1 MELESFHGLR
11 REAHGAAALLHL
23 RLTERETPAVLGVRE
38 RLRHSDNRAAEI
50 NLVPIQPEQLSA
62 SHAGC
67 GRRARRGL
75 QGGLQLPWPYS
86 SFVLRAFRLDRTAS
100 CLWQVL
106 DRFVFGAC
114 GPTLCFSKKPDH
126 SEERPDGAGDKDEQI
141 SYRDAQSSDAQRDA
155 SFRIALRA
163 SSYTQHTRLL

>member
-1 MELESFHGLR
+1 MPVVEGEHVEGFKAVSSFRGRILR
-11 REAHGAAALLHL
+11 G
-23 RLTERETPAVLGVRE
+23 
-38 RLRHSDNRAAEI
+38 
-50 NLVPIQPEQLSA
+50 
-62 SHAGC
+62 
-67 GRRARRGL
+67 
-75 QGGLQLPWPYS
+75 
-86 SFVLRAFRLDRTAS
+86 FVLRAFRLDRTAS

-126 SEERPDGAGDKDEQI
+126 SEERPDGAGDKDKQI

>member
-1 MELESFHGLR
+1 MR
-11 REAHGAAALLHL
+11 RLFFIFGS
-23 RLTERETPAVLGVRE
+23 P
-38 RLRHSDNRAAEI
+38 S
-50 NLVPIQPEQLSA
+50 
-62 SHAGC
+62 
-67 GRRARRGL
+67 ARR
-75 QGGLQLPWPYS
+75 LPFSVCVSDLGTLIIEPPRSTS
-86 SFVLRAFRLDRTAS
+86 SQFSPSSSPHHMPVVEGEHVEGFKAVSSFRGRILRGFVLRAFRLDRTAS